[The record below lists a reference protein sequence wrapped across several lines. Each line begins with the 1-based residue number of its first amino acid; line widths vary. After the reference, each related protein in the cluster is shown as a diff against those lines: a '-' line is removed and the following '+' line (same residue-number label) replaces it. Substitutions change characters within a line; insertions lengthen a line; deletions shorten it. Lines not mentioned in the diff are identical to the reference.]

1 MLLFTLNPGKTN
13 IVVCVC
19 VVFANRKHV
28 DVMKKRF
35 LYSGGFQVRAI
46 KLSTFPCAF
55 LIHLKN
61 AKIIDTTILAKSN
74 SFQIA
79 FLPRSGGPSW
89 RPHQIKAI
97 KLFEFS
103 RYHTYVI
110 N

>member
-1 MLLFTLNPGKTN
+1 MG
-13 IVVCVC
+13 
-19 VVFANRKHV
+19 
-28 DVMKKRF
+28 
-35 LYSGGFQVRAI
+35 AI
-46 KLSTFPCAF
+46 KLSTFPCFF

-79 FLPRSGGPSW
+79 FLPRSGGPSP
-89 RPHQIKAI
+89 RPIQIKAT

-103 RYHTYVI
+103 TYHTYVI

>member
-1 MLLFTLNPGKTN
+1 MG
-13 IVVCVC
+13 
-19 VVFANRKHV
+19 
-28 DVMKKRF
+28 
-35 LYSGGFQVRAI
+35 AI
-46 KLSTFPCAF
+46 KLSTFPCFF

-79 FLPRSGGPSW
+79 FLPRSVGSSW
-89 RPHQIKAI
+89 RSQHFKAI

-103 RYHTYVI
+103 RYLTYVI